1 MNLLWKKPV
10 STEDIWSTGI
20 LNQWYLVC
28 RSEDVGTTPVGL
40 TRLNRKIALWRDGS
54 GTVHAIDD
62 FCPHRG
68 APMSKGVVVEN
79 GLACKYHGVVVNGQG
94 VVQVV
99 PPVHDCPMV
108 RQKKNIGY
116 PVQEKFGAIWLY
128 FSDGIDDK
136 VPEMELPPQM
146 TSPEWSGFLFT
157 QVWNCNYRVA
167 LDNRL
172 DPIHGSYLHMDT
184 FTLVYGTKQSLI
196 ELETTERGFIIQRD
210 TQRGVNIDRT
220 EVVYK
225 PGSNYWVATEIPYPK
240 SAGGN
245 FFRIMAYPTPIDA
258 ERTYV
263 WFFRYQRSDGWRR
276 DLWRFLYKNRLD
288 ARHNYVAGQDRD
300 MLEAIP
306 KDAREREQL
315 IQTDI
320 GVARIRRMQ
329 KLEAEAQ
336 ANRINEHF
344 KLNRAAQG

>member
-1 MNLLWKKPV
+1 
-10 STEDIWSTGI
+10 
-20 LNQWYLVC
+20 
-28 RSEDVGTTPVGL
+28 
-40 TRLNRKIALWRDGS
+40 
-54 GTVHAIDD
+54 
-62 FCPHRG
+62 
-68 APMSKGVVVEN
+68 
-79 GLACKYHGVVVNGQG
+79 
-94 VVQVV
+94 
-99 PPVHDCPMV
+99 
-108 RQKKNIGY
+108 
-116 PVQEKFGAIWLY
+116 
-128 FSDGIDDK
+128 
-136 VPEMELPPQM
+136 
-146 TSPEWSGFLFT
+146 
-157 QVWNCNYRVA
+157 
-167 LDNRL
+167 
-172 DPIHGSYLHMDT
+172 MDT

-210 TQRGVNIDRT
+210 NQRGVNIDRT

>member
-172 DPIHGSYLHMDT
+172 DPWQLSAHGHIYS
-184 FTLVYGTKQSLI
+184 
-196 ELETTERGFIIQRD
+196 
-210 TQRGVNIDRT
+210 
-220 EVVYK
+220 
-225 PGSNYWVATEIPYPK
+225 
-240 SAGGN
+240 
-245 FFRIMAYPTPIDA
+245 RIWD
-258 ERTYV
+258 
-263 WFFRYQRSDGWRR
+263 
-276 DLWRFLYKNRLD
+276 
-288 ARHNYVAGQDRD
+288 
-300 MLEAIP
+300 
-306 KDAREREQL
+306 
-315 IQTDI
+315 
-320 GVARIRRMQ
+320 
-329 KLEAEAQ
+329 EAE
-336 ANRINEHF
+336 F
-344 KLNRAAQG
+344 D

>member
-10 STEDIWSTGI
+10 SGEDIWSTGI

-28 RSEDVGTTPVGL
+28 RSEQVTGKPIAL
-40 TRLNRKIALWRDGS
+40 TRLNRRIALWRDAS
-54 GTVHAIDD
+54 GQAHAIDD

-68 APMSKGVVVEN
+68 APMSKGVVVDG
-79 GLACKYHGVVVNGQG
+79 GLACKYHGVVVDGGG
-94 VVQVV
+94 VVKAV

-108 RQKKNIGY
+108 NRKKNIGY

-128 FSDGIDDK
+128 FSDGIDDR
-136 VPEMELPPQM
+136 VPAMELPPQL
-146 TSPEWSGFLFT
+146 TSPEWSGFLFMDE
-157 QVWNCNYRVA
+157 WNCNHRVA

-172 DPIHGSYLHMDT
+172 DPIHGSYLHNDT

-196 ELETTERGFIIQRD
+196 ELEATEHGFIIQRD
-210 TQRGVNIDRT
+210 NQRGVNIDRT

-240 SAGGN
+240 AAGGN

-258 ERTYV
+258 ERTLV

-276 DLWRFLYKNRLD
+276 DMWRFLYKNRLD
-288 ARHNYVAGQDRD
+288 ARHNFVAGQDRE
-300 MLEAIP
+300 MLELIP
-306 KDAREREQL
+306 RDARAREQL
-315 IQTDI
+315 IQTDV
-320 GVARIRRMQ
+320 GVARIRRLQ

-336 ANRINEHF
+336 AKRINEHF
-344 KLNRAAQG
+344 KLHETA